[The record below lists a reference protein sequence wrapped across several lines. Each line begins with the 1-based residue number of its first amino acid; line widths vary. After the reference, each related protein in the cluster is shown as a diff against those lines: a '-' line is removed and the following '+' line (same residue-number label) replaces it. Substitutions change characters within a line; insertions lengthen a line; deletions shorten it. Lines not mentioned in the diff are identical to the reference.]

1 MFPLKPLCD
10 EPRQVILDTDI
21 GPDCDDAGALA
32 ILSLFSR
39 KLGFKIAALIN
50 CTSNPWGNGTAEAIM
65 RVCGVTGVPQGR
77 FMRHSFLEDSQ
88 VYNRQ
93 VATDYSPDCISG
105 RLKVEDSLELYR
117 RTLLAAPDKGVTVIT
132 IGQMNAIGELFEKE
146 PGLCGRKI
154 ASVVSMAGSMN
165 EAVQEYNVKCHVDG
179 AKAFFDGA
187 EKLGIPVVLLPFETG
202 ADVMT
207 GFAPDDGGRDP
218 IRDAYRIYTGG
229 AMRRNSWDLTAVH
242 FAVLGENGFY
252 RTYAPGK
259 LTVLSG
265 GEVRLVPCEGGNVS
279 FADKTVP
286 HDVLERELDGL
297 IAESCL

>member
-1 MFPLKPLCD
+1 M
-10 EPRQVILDTDI
+10 ER
-21 GPDCDDAGALA
+21 
-32 ILSLFSR
+32 
-39 KLGFKIAALIN
+39 
-50 CTSNPWGNGTAEAIM
+50 E
-65 RVCGVTGVPQGR
+65 
-77 FMRHSFLEDSQ
+77 
-88 VYNRQ
+88 
-93 VATDYSPDCISG
+93 
-105 RLKVEDSLELYR
+105 
-117 RTLLAAPDKGVTVIT
+117 
-132 IGQMNAIGELFEKE
+132 
-146 PGLCGRKI
+146 
-154 ASVVSMAGSMN
+154 
-165 EAVQEYNVKCHVDG
+165 
-179 AKAFFDGA
+179 
-187 EKLGIPVVLLPFETG
+187 GIPVVLLPFETG

-242 FAVLGENGFY
+242 YAVLGENGFY
-252 RTYAPGK
+252 RTSAPGK